1 MNSPAEEIVLRH
13 PPVASKMTILPSEIL
28 PDPDLQLS
36 PFKKGILRKTTHRH
50 KSQSNVRFDLRKHPI
65 TDLSVSASESI
76 PADPS
81 LTSNGSDTIT
91 DPGWSNIGDS
101 DPTDLCWRN
110 STNGTIVV
118 DPDLRSTSNRTPA
131 NTNCGSSCNGTFTNT
146 IWSNTNN
153 NAVII
158 ADWNN
163 TKNTKSA
170 NPTLT
175 SANNGAPANT
185 GGPANP
191 NVRSANT
198 GTPADPSVRGAN
210 TGGPVNPNVRSAN
223 TGGPA
228 NPNVR
233 SANTGGSAN
242 PNVRSANTGGSA
254 NPNVRSA
261 NTGGSA
267 NPNVRRANTGGSANP
282 NVRSAN
288 TGTLADPSVRSAYNV
303 VPANPNVR
311 STNNTTNPANPSWH
325 NNGYHGNPPVTEPDN
340 WNNTYNGRLADLN
353 RNSTTNGTIPATTV
367 ATATTIPSAAAI
379 PAGATNAVWNTRTVP
394 MPSGDPD
401 QISSYSRVP
410 VDPASISNGYPGTSL
425 ADPTNSS
432 SDPTQA
438 AALPAPALPQ
448 VALNSSQHILRK
460 LNAFTHTSDA
470 QLIKELHRQLNV
482 DKKKEINEKAAA
494 KVDYKADSVLYDNLI
509 SLDVP
514 VVCVKKKKKK
524 KSAVRK
530 KGAGDPAAPVAPFY
544 DPSKEN
550 THQEVGHLTLQG
562 IPPPH
567 VNLLQAPP
575 SAAFTLYKHN
585 RVWDNLPF
593 HHHHHH

>member
-131 NTNCGSSCNGTFTNT
+131 NTNCGSSCNGTFTDT

-185 GGPANP
+185 GGSANPSVRSANTGGSANP

-198 GTPADPSVRGAN
+198 GG
-210 TGGPVNPNVRSAN
+210 SAN
-223 TGGPA
+223 PS
-228 NPNVR
+228 VR

-261 NTGGSA
+261 NTGT
-267 NPNVRRANTGGSANP
+267 P
-282 NVRSAN
+282 
-288 TGTLADPSVRSAYNV
+288 ADPSVRSAYNV
-303 VPANPNVR
+303 VPANSSVR

-325 NNGYHGNPPVTEPDN
+325 NNGYNGNPPVTEPDN
-340 WNNTYNGRLADLN
+340 WNNTYNGKLTDLN
-353 RNSTTNGTIPATTV
+353 RNSTTNGTIPGTTIPATTV

-401 QISSYSRVP
+401 QISRYSRVP

-438 AALPAPALPQ
+438 AALPTPALPQ

-524 KSAVRK
+524 SAVRK
-530 KGAGDPAAPVAPFY
+530 KGAGDPVAPVAPFY

-550 THQEVGHLTLQG
+550 THQEVGHFTLQG

-593 HHHHHH
+593 HHHHHHHH